1 MFDLVINEGV
11 AINQVI
17 DLVFQGFEGGVGGGR
32 LQIGDLVVEE
42 GGVNQFQFFI
52 YYYEIFDGFLQL
64 VQGIL
69 GRRLFMVSLRVYIVE
84 RWLMFMI

>member
-42 GGVNQFQFFI
+42 GGVNQF
-52 YYYEIFDGFLQL
+52 
-64 VQGIL
+64 
-69 GRRLFMVSLRVYIVE
+69 
-84 RWLMFMI
+84 